1 MQVFWKGV
9 SGNTSFFSETNQPN
23 LDPLD
28 WMNSTQ
34 NKQKQGCISLALGQH
49 RICAI
54 FNIFL
59 AYCGKK
65 IMESC
70 RMDLNVLKVATLI
83 LVTESIIKL
92 LMFDKYLMS
101 AKY

>member
-1 MQVFWKGV
+1 
-9 SGNTSFFSETNQPN
+9 
-23 LDPLD
+23 
-28 WMNSTQ
+28 
-34 NKQKQGCISLALGQH
+34 
-49 RICAI
+49 
-54 FNIFL
+54 
-59 AYCGKK
+59 
-65 IMESC
+65 MESC